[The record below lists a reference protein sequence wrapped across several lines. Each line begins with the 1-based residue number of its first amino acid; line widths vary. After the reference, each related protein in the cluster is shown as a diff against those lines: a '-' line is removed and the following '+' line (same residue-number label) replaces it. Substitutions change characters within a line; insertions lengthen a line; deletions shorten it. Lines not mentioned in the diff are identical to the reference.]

1 MPDGIQPDLRMMQTL
16 RRILRQVQHC
26 TCALNVQLELLA
38 VILVWCQMMPSGNTG
53 AYSEW
58 DRRMGGGLKREGG
71 RQGERERERDT

>member
-1 MPDGIQPDLRMMQTL
+1 
-16 RRILRQVQHC
+16 
-26 TCALNVQLELLA
+26 
-38 VILVWCQMMPSGNTG
+38 MPSGNTG